1 MNSILS
7 ERVLLYFPTITWNKT
22 QNSTWVYNN
31 RDPGNTLDVIMNCIE
46 ILQDESKKSIYTTN
60 TSSTTSN
67 SNSNSSVNSK
77 TISLWGDENGIRGFF
92 HLVYR

>member
-7 ERVLLYFPTITWNKT
+7 ERVLLYFPTINWNKT
-22 QNSTWVYNN
+22 QNSTWVSNN
-31 RDPGNTLDVIMNCIE
+31 RDHGNTLDVIMNCIE

>member
-31 RDPGNTLDVIMNCIE
+31 RDHGNTLDVIINCIE